1 MTRQGLCLDAT
12 QAPVNILDRL
22 EGLSKVVHRRSWN
35 RHCRRPACPGND
47 LANCRTE

>member
-12 QAPVNILDRL
+12 QAVNILDRL
-22 EGLSKVVHRRSWN
+22 EGLSKVVS
-35 RHCRRPACPGND
+35 PEVMEQALSETACPGND